1 MMQLKALYI
10 LFGLIN
16 SLDEKKKK
24 IFHYMSECVIN
35 YEFTWE
41 NLNK

>member
-16 SLDEKKKK
+16 SLDEKKNN
-24 IFHYMSECVIN
+24 FPL
-35 YEFTWE
+35 YERMCY
-41 NLNK
+41 

>member
-1 MMQLKALYI
+1 MMQLKALFI

-16 SLDEKKKK
+16 SLDEKKT